1 MNKIQPEEFPE
12 MVQISE
18 NESQKQTDREDNL
31 ARLRRLRPIDD
42 TFMRVIFRDDI
53 PLTEFVL
60 RMITGDSDLSLTVQQ
75 TQKDLTRLTGA
86 RGLSLD
92 VYAEDTRGQL
102 YNLEVQRDDKGACP
116 ERIRYHSSALDV
128 ENLRPCEPFEALPTL
143 YVIFITEND
152 VFGAGSGVYFVKRV
166 NLTTGMP
173 YEDRVH
179 ILYANAAYKG
189 DDPLGRLM
197 HDFLCSDPD
206 QMRTPILAEKARF
219 YKTDSK
225 GVDHMCKI
233 MDEMKEE
240 AFQRGH
246 AQGIE
251 QGTDQT
257 RMNDIKSIMSGFSYT
272 AIQAMNLL
280 NIPPAEQRKY
290 LAKL

>member
-12 MVQISE
+12 MEQISE
-18 NESQKQTDREDNL
+18 NESQK
-31 ARLRRLRPIDD
+31 
-42 TFMRVIFRDDI
+42 
-53 PLTEFVL
+53 
-60 RMITGDSDLSLTVQQ
+60 Q

-116 ERIRYHSSALDV
+116 ERIRYHSSALDI
-128 ENLRPCEPFEALPTL
+128 ENLRAGEPFEALPTL

-152 VFGAGSGVYFVKRV
+152 VFGTGNGVYPVKRV
-166 NLTTGMP
+166 NIATGKP
-173 YEDRVH
+173 YEDRVN
-179 ILYANAAYKG
+179 IFYANAAYKG
-189 DDPLGRLM
+189 DDPLGQLM

-206 QMRTPILAEKARF
+206 QMFTPILAKKARF
-219 YKTDSK
+219 YKTSSK
-225 GVDHMCKI
+225 GVDYMCKI

-251 QGTDQT
+251 QGIEQT
-257 RMNDIKSIMSGFSYT
+257 RIDAIKSIMSGFSYT
-272 AIQAMNLL
+272 ASQAMNLL
-280 NIPPAEQRKY
+280 NIPAADQRKY